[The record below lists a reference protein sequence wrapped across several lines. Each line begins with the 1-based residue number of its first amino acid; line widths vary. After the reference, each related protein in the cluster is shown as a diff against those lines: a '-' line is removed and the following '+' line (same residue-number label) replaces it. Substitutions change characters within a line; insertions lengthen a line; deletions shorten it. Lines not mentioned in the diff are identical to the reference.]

1 MAQKCPDISG
11 TIKNYSGTTGKT
23 HALFNQNNTTGTGV
37 FKLDYTVPN
46 VDASNVGGTI
56 GTCQTGVTFS
66 ANQNNSIYTNENLV
80 RPLSKSC
87 KFFIKY

>member
-1 MAQKCPDISG
+1 MAQKCPNISG

-23 HALFNQNNTTGTGV
+23 HALFNQNNTTGAGV
-37 FKLDYTVPN
+37 FKLNYTSN

-56 GTCQTGVTFS
+56 GTYQAGVTFS

-87 KFFIKY
+87 KFFIRY